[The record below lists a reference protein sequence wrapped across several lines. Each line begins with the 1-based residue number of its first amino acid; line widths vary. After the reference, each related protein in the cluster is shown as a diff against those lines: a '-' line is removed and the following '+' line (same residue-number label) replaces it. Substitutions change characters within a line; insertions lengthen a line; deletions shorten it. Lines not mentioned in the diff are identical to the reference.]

1 MCVVSSTV
9 AGAAAINATLAIS
22 AVTGA
27 ASIAM
32 GIASQQQQ
40 AQQAASQQSMAR
52 QQFAASQNMQMMQ
65 QQQAMQ
71 MQAQQQR
78 AQMQMSNNQ
87 QLRSAQLSNTQF
99 LASQKQQAN
108 QMMMQQQQSNARMA
122 IEAQQLRESQ
132 AMQQKTSLAQMELQR
147 NQVNAQIIN
156 TNKQQQR
163 QVINQR
169 AQIIAQDEIDR
180 TLFQSNF
187 EEARDQNLLN
197 NEAANRT
204 YVAEQ
209 AKLNEVRQKALFEQQ
224 NIIARSIGAKGSILA
239 TGRSGQSI
247 GLLLQDV
254 DRQAGF
260 AEAQEMASLDSAR
273 DQAIISMDA
282 AYLENQSSN
291 NKAASSIGAKPKDP
305 YLPKMPETPTLVG
318 LGIDNPYI

>member
-1 MCVVSSTV
+1 MCVVSGAV

-40 AQQAASQQSMAR
+40 AQQAAAQQAMAS
-52 QQFAASQNMQMMQ
+52 QQFAAQQSMQILQ
-65 QQQAMQ
+65 QQSAMQ
-71 MQAQQQR
+71 MQAQQQQ
-78 AQMQMSNNQ
+78 AQMQLAQSQ
-87 QLRSAQLSNTQF
+87 QLSSAQFSSSQF
-99 LASQKQQAN
+99 LASQRQQAQ

-132 AMQQKTSLAQMELQR
+132 AMQQRTSMAQMELQR
-147 NQVNAQIIN
+147 SQVNAQIIN
-156 TNKQQQR
+156 ANKQQQR

-180 TLFQSNF
+180 TLFQSNL

-209 AKLNEVRQKALFEQQ
+209 AKLNEVRQEALFEQQ

-273 DQAIISMDA
+273 DQAIIAMDA

-305 YLPKMPETPTLVG
+305 YLPKMPDNPTLVG
-318 LGIDNPYI
+318 LGIENPYI